1 MPIQEVLTRRLDL
14 QDAHFELE
22 NVGAKESGTI
32 ISPSFRGMRDSER
45 QRRIWD
51 ALHEEY
57 GRESVHRVG
66 TLLAFTPEEW
76 EIDIGA
82 DAEAAG

>member
-1 MPIQEVLTRRLDL
+1 
-14 QDAHFELE
+14 
-22 NVGAKESGTI
+22 
-32 ISPSFRGMRDSER
+32 
-45 QRRIWD
+45 
-51 ALHEEY
+51 
-57 GRESVHRVG
+57 VHRVG